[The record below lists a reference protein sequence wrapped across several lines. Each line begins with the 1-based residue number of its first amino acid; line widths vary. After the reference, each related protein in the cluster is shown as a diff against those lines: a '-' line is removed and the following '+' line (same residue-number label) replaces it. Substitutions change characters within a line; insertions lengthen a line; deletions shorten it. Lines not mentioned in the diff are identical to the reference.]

1 MTRGQE
7 GQEGQEGQS
16 RTVLFA
22 GGGTGGH
29 LMPALAIAD
38 AMVDLDPSVQPF
50 FVGSRR
56 GVEARVLPNRPW
68 PYELLPL
75 APLHRG
81 AWWRNVSLPWH
92 LLQSLR
98 GIRRILRET
107 RPRLV
112 IGTGGYAAGPV
123 VWAALGRGVPAVIQE
138 QNAFPGVTTRKLA
151 PKVRQIHLGF
161 PEARYLLKPGP
172 DTEVVDSGN
181 PIVPPPD
188 PLPSRAEA
196 RRALG
201 LTPDKPLV
209 LIMGGSQG
217 AAGINRVVAEMMG
230 AELWPAKAQLIWQ
243 TGAAS
248 IDHYRHWFQPG
259 SVRVEGFLD
268 PIGQAYAAADLV
280 VARAGAMSL
289 AELAAWG
296 LPAVLVP
303 LPTAA
308 ANHQYYNAE
317 ALAASGA
324 AVLVEQRLLT
334 GKSLAATVESLLGN
348 PARLA
353 DLAKAIR
360 VRGRPLAAREIA
372 AKALTLMSKV

>member
-1 MTRGQE
+1 MT
-7 GQEGQEGQS
+7 
-16 RTVLFA
+16 TVLFA

-38 AMVDLDPSVQPF
+38 AMVELDPSVEPF

-68 PYELLPL
+68 RYELLPL

-107 RPRLV
+107 RPSLV

-123 VWAALGRGVPAVIQE
+123 VWAALGRGVPAVLQE
-138 QNAFPGVTTRKLA
+138 QNAFPGITTRKLA
-151 PKVRQIHLGF
+151 SRVRQLHLGF

-172 DTEVVDSGN
+172 GTDVLDSGN
-181 PIVPPPD
+181 PIIPPPN
-188 PLPSRAEA
+188 PMPSRDEA
-196 RRALG
+196 KRALG
-201 LTPDKPLV
+201 LTPGKPLV

-217 AAGINRVVAEMMG
+217 AAAINRVVAEMMG
-230 AELWPAKAQLIWQ
+230 AELWPMTAQLIWQ

-248 IDHYRHWFQPG
+248 IEHYRHWFQPG
-259 SVRVEGFLD
+259 VVRVEGFLD
-268 PIGQAYAAADLV
+268 PINQAYAAADLV

-296 LPAVLVP
+296 LPAVLIP

-308 ANHQYYNAE
+308 ANHQFYNAQ
-317 ALAASGA
+317 ALAEAGA

-334 GKSLAATVESLLGN
+334 GRSLASTVESLLGN
-348 PARLA
+348 PARMA
-353 DLAKAIR
+353 DLAKAIHAR
-360 VRGRPLAAREIA
+360 ARPFAAKEIA